1 MDVQNDDGSSS
12 SQAMGT
18 DDKSHEAIQNEVVK
32 ISFNS
37 TLSSH
42 Q

>member
-1 MDVQNDDGSSS
+1 MGVRNVGSSYS
-12 SQAMGT
+12 LQAMGT
-18 DDKSHEAIQNEVVK
+18 DDKSHKSIRNEVAK
-32 ISFNS
+32 TPFNS